1 MNTIET
7 IKAEVERMNKIAQ
20 ADVLKNEGEKRV
32 WNQGIVTA
40 YSYVLSFLSTLQEK
54 SEKPINPVC
63 EELEEEVKA
72 WHKKHFKA
80 KNAWEDYSGHYLDK
94 NSQLDFARHFYEL
107 GRQSKPKVSEELE
120 KYASQEGFNYVS
132 LVVRDAEPNHR
143 WNDHDVEFAYRDGII
158 NGASWQKGHN
168 EIAVSEDE
176 LYKEIERWINSPE
189 EWDNNIQDIEAT
201 ARHFAKWQKEQMMK
215 EAVETWMLEGSM
227 YEPEF
232 IKKKVIVIKED
243 NQ

>member
-1 MNTIET
+1 
-7 IKAEVERMNKIAQ
+7 MNKIAK

-40 YSYVLSFLSTLQEK
+40 YSYVLSFLDTLKEK
-54 SEKPINPVC
+54 SEKPINLPVKAEGPITERCREILENEAKETLSTLSTLQEQPVC
-63 EELEEEVKA
+63 EELDDDSLRVEFKKIDHQCFEEGVVGWQKEK
-72 WHKKHFKA
+72 
-80 KNAWEDYSGHYLDK
+80 LI
-94 NSQLDFARHFYEL
+94 ARHFYEL

-132 LVVRDAEPNHR
+132 LVVQDAEPNHR
-143 WNDHDVEFAYRDGII
+143 WNDHDVENAHRDGII
-158 NGASWQKGHN
+158 KGASWQKEQDTRDMCMSDN
-168 EIAVSEDE
+168 RLFQKVYE
-176 LYKEIERWINSPE
+176 LGKK
-189 EWDNNIQDIEAT
+189 DM
-201 ARHFAKWQKEQMMK
+201 KKQMMK